1 MNIALWIVQVLL
13 GGMFVMAGMMKA
25 FQYERARASLPW
37 VKDVPRGLVT
47 FIGISELLGGLGLL
61 LPALTGILPWLT
73 PLAAVGLALVMILAI
88 GFHASRREGPA
99 IGFNVALLVLAAFV
113 AYGRFIMIPLT

>member
-13 GGMFVMAGMMKA
+13 AGRFLMAGVMKA
-25 FQYERARASLPW
+25 FQYERAKASLPW

-61 LPALTGILPWLT
+61 LPAITGILPWLT
-73 PLAAVGLALVMILAI
+73 PLAGTGLALIMILAI
-88 GFHASRREGPA
+88 GFHASRREGSA
-99 IGFNVALLVLAAFV
+99 IAFNGVLLVLAAFV
-113 AYGRFIMIPLT
+113 AYGRFLIVQL